1 MNDFFEN
8 EFNGSWNHQ
17 LESNWKDLKWNYSPG
32 SSSKWMELDWTKS
45 LKHEKWWAFVVVGH
59 EIELLSEL
67 SLRWNFWMLKKAEG
81 GKLFP
86 ESIRRTE
93 VTTSGSIDEKTSSS
107 PSEGSRER
115 WKMQNNNARN
125 EKSIDISSRSFEI
138 LQDLGDPWGFFGVFE
153 VVSDGSDRISEGFL
167 RILHF
172 GCYWCRCF
180 GYFGLWK
187 DLFGEAWEDRSR
199 ILWHSSVDDEEENN
213 GIHQGSTLLFHLFKD
228 FQTQFEMDVELFW
241 NGRPSLPGFIES
253 LNDMKPIKLN

>member
-1 MNDFFEN
+1 MNDFFKN

-67 SLRWNFWMLKKAEG
+67 SLKWNFWMLKKAEG

-153 VVSDGSDRISEGFL
+153 VVSDGSDRISGGFL

-187 DLFGEAWEDRSR
+187 DLFG
-199 ILWHSSVDDEEENN
+199 
-213 GIHQGSTLLFHLFKD
+213 
-228 FQTQFEMDVELFW
+228 
-241 NGRPSLPGFIES
+241 
-253 LNDMKPIKLN
+253 